1 MFDHIKQNLFSIQGI
16 VVTILHVVFALGA
29 IQFAEQA
36 MSAWHGDLAE
46 PASTSVSR
54 KR

>member
-29 IQFAEQA
+29 IQFADQA

-46 PASTSVSR
+46 PAISSAR
-54 KR
+54 KK